1 MTSAEHWDVVST
13 PRMVSVG
20 SIRISDS
27 PRMVRENLDHIRTM
41 VHVETPMP
49 PIIVHR
55 PSMCVIDGIHRLRA
69 AKLRGDTRILT
80 SFFEGTTADAF
91 VLALKANVANG
102 LPLSLGERTAAA
114 QRILRTHGHWSD
126 RAIARYAGLSPKT
139 VSAVRRRSSVEIPQ
153 SNTRSGQDG
162 RVRPLDSAEGR
173 RRAGELIQSRPEAS
187 LREIAKEAGI
197 SASTVSNVRDRMRR
211 GDDPMPQSR
220 VRSRPSKT
228 SRDEPSA
235 LFVDAVLSLSRDPAL
250 RFNET
255 GRSLLRL
262 LNIILLD
269 AEARNRLIDSVP
281 PHCNEM
287 VALAARGC
295 AVAWQEFATEI
306 QNRRTDG
313 GEAIGR

>member
-1 MTSAEHWDVVST
+1 
-13 PRMVSVG
+13 MVLVG

-27 PRMVRENLDHIRTM
+27 PRMVRENLEHIRTL

-69 AKLRGDTRILT
+69 ARLRGDEHILT
-80 SFFEGTTADAF
+80 AFFDGTAADAF
-91 VLALKANVANG
+91 VVALKANVANG
-102 LPLSLGERTAAA
+102 LPLSLAERTAAA
-114 QRILRTHGHWSD
+114 QRILRTHAHWSD
-126 RAIARYAGLSPKT
+126 RAIARYAGLSAKT
-139 VSAVRRRSSVEIPQ
+139 VSAIRQRSSVEIPQ

-173 RRAGELIQSRPEAS
+173 RLAGELIHSRPDAS
-187 LREIAKEAGI
+187 LREIAREAGI
-197 SASTVSNVRDRMRR
+197 SASTVLDVRERIRR
-211 GDDPMPQSR
+211 GDDPIPESR
-220 VRSRPSKT
+220 VRGRSSKKT
-228 SRDEPSA
+228 GEEDPA
-235 LFVDAVLSLSRDPAL
+235 LAVDAVRSLGRDPAL

-262 LNIILLD
+262 LNILLLD
-269 AEARNRLIDSVP
+269 VETRNRLIDNVP

-287 VALAARGC
+287 VARAARGC
-295 AVAWQEFATEI
+295 AVAWQEFATQVE
-306 QNRRTDG
+306 NRCADG